1 MYTKS
6 KSQLGH
12 IHYAVQT
19 GLQKKRKDKKKEKEK
34 RKKSHSKSQNND
46 PNDKSLV

>member
-19 GLQKKRKDKKKEKEK
+19 GCKKRKEKEKEK
-34 RKKSHSKSQNND
+34 RKKNHSESQNND
-46 PNDKSLV
+46 PRKALV